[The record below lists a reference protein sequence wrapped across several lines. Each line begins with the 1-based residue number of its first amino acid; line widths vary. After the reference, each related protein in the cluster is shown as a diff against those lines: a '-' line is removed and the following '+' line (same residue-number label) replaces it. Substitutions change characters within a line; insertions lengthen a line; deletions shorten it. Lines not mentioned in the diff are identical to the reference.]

1 MNKREVRKE
10 ALYLIQA
17 NIENWNYDVA
27 RGVANLAHGIG
38 AITDIEYEKAC
49 DRIRKAENA

>member
-38 AITDIEYEKAC
+38 AITDIEYEKVC